1 MTSVVIDHRNK
12 TVLAGFVIMIIFAL
26 VPFAQ
31 VQVQAREIHREQT
44 EHGTII
50 VEEVA
55 TGLSYPW
62 AMVFLP
68 DGSALITEREGRLRL
83 MAPDGSLSA
92 GLSGVPEVYASG
104 QGGLL
109 DIALD
114 PDFGSNRRV
123 YLSYAEPRSQGENAT
138 AVARAVLDD
147 SNKWLSNVEVI
158 FQQQPS
164 YSGNKHFGSRLVF
177 APDGNLFVTLGERS
191 SLRDE
196 AQNLG
201 NHLGTVVRIAPD
213 GSVPDDNPFVGQ
225 DGVMPEIWSYGHRN
239 PQGAALNPESGEL
252 WLHEHGPRGGDEVNI
267 PEAGKNYGWPVITH
281 GQEYFGGEI
290 GVGTEKEGMEQPIHY
305 WVPSIAPSGMAF
317 YTGDAVDEWQGDIF
331 VGALAGRLLVRL
343 DREDDR
349 ITGEE
354 RMLEDLGERI
364 RDVSM
369 GPDGMIYLL
378 TDASSGRVLRLRPGA

>member
-1 MTSVVIDHRNK
+1 MTSGVINHRKK
-12 TVLAGFVIMIIFAL
+12 TVFAGSVIMIIFAL

-31 VQVQAREIHREQT
+31 TQLQAREIHREQT
-44 EHGTII
+44 GHGTVI

-62 AMVFLP
+62 AMAFLP

-109 DIALD
+109 DVALD
-114 PDFGSNRRV
+114 PDFENNRQI

-196 AQNLG
+196 AQNLS
-201 NHLGTVVRIAPD
+201 NHLGTVVRVAPD
-213 GSVPDDNPFVGQ
+213 GSVPADNPFVGR

-290 GVGTEKEGMEQPIHY
+290 GVGKEKEGLDLPIHY

-317 YTGDAVDEWQGDIF
+317 YTGDQVDEWQGDIF

-343 DREDDR
+343 DRDGDR

-364 RDVSM
+364 RDVRM

-378 TDASSGRVLRLRPGA
+378 TDASSGRVLRIRASE

>member
-1 MTSVVIDHRNK
+1 MIYVAADHGK
-12 TVLAGFVIMIIFAL
+12 AVFAGAVIMTVFAIFPL
-26 VPFAQ
+26 VCAQ
-31 VQVQAREIHREQT
+31 GAEIHREQT
-44 EHGTII
+44 GYGTII

-55 TGLSYPW
+55 TGLNHPW
-62 AMVFLP
+62 AMAFLP
-68 DGSALITEREGRLRL
+68 DGSALITEREGDLRL
-83 MAPDGSLSA
+83 MKPDGSLSV

-109 DIALD
+109 DVALD
-114 PDFGSNRRV
+114 PDFESNRQI

-138 AVARAVLDD
+138 AVARAVLDA

-191 SLRDE
+191 SLRGE
-196 AQNLG
+196 AQNLS
-201 NHLGTVVRIAPD
+201 NHLGAVVRIAPD
-213 GSVPDDNPFVGQ
+213 GSVPDDNPFVGP

-267 PEAGKNYGWPVITH
+267 PKAGKNYGWPVITH

-290 GVGTEKEGMEQPIHY
+290 GVGTEKEGMEQPVHY

-317 YTGDAVDEWQGDIF
+317 YTGDEVDEWQGDIF

-343 DREDDR
+343 DRDGDR

-364 RDVSM
+364 RYVRM

-378 TDASSGRVLRLRPGA
+378 TDSSSGRVLRIRPGE

>member
-1 MTSVVIDHRNK
+1 MIYVAADHRK
-12 TVLAGFVIMIIFAL
+12 AVFAGAVIMTVFAI
-26 VPFAQ
+26 VPFACAQ
-31 VQVQAREIHREQT
+31 GAEIHREQT
-44 EHGTII
+44 GYGTII

-55 TGLSYPW
+55 TGLNHPW
-62 AMVFLP
+62 AMAFLP
-68 DGSALITEREGRLRL
+68 DGSALITEREGDLRL
-83 MAPDGSLSA
+83 MGPDGSLSA
-92 GLSGVPEVYASG
+92 GLSGVPEVYASE

-109 DIALD
+109 DVALD
-114 PDFGSNRRV
+114 PDFESNRQI

-201 NHLGTVVRIAPD
+201 NHLGAVVRIAPD
-213 GSVPDDNPFVGQ
+213 GSVPDDNPFVEQ
-225 DGVMPEIWSYGHRN
+225 DGVMPEIWTYGHRN

-267 PEAGKNYGWPVITH
+267 AEAGKNYGWPVITH

-290 GVGTEKEGMEQPIHY
+290 GVGTEREGMEQPIHY

-317 YTGDAVDEWQGDIF
+317 YTGDEVDEWQGDIF

-343 DREDDR
+343 DRDGDR

-354 RMLEDLGERI
+354 RMLEDLAERI
-364 RDVSM
+364 RDVRM

-378 TDASSGRVLRLRPGA
+378 TDSSSGRVLRIRAGK

>member
-1 MTSVVIDHRNK
+1 MIYVAADHGKAVFAR
-12 TVLAGFVIMIIFAL
+12 AVIMTVFAI
-26 VPFAQ
+26 VPFACAQ
-31 VQVQAREIHREQT
+31 GAEIHREQT
-44 EHGTII
+44 GYGTII

-55 TGLSYPW
+55 TGLNHPW
-62 AMVFLP
+62 AMAFLP
-68 DGSALITEREGRLRL
+68 DGSALITEREGDLRL
-83 MAPDGSLSA
+83 MSPDGSLSA

-109 DIALD
+109 DVALD
-114 PDFGSNRRV
+114 PDFESNRQI

-138 AVARAVLDD
+138 AVARAVLDA

-196 AQNLG
+196 AQNLS
-201 NHLGTVVRIAPD
+201 NHLGAVVRIAPD
-213 GSVPDDNPFVGQ
+213 GSVPDDNPFVGP

-267 PEAGKNYGWPVITH
+267 TKAGKNYGWPVITH

-290 GVGTEKEGMEQPIHY
+290 GVGTEKEGMEQPVHY

-317 YTGDAVDEWQGDIF
+317 YTGDEVDEWQGDIF

-343 DREDDR
+343 DRDGDR

-364 RDVSM
+364 RDVRM

-378 TDASSGRVLRLRPGA
+378 TDSPSGRVLRIRAGE

>member
-1 MTSVVIDHRNK
+1 MTSVVIDHRKK
-12 TVLAGFVIMIIFAL
+12 TVLAGSVIMIIFAL

-44 EHGTII
+44 GHGTVI

-62 AMVFLP
+62 AMAFLP

-147 SNKWLSNVEVI
+147 SNKWLSNAEVI

-225 DGVMPEIWSYGHRN
+225 NGVMPEIWSYGHRN

-252 WLHEHGPRGGDEVNI
+252 WLH
-267 PEAGKNYGWPVITH
+267 
-281 GQEYFGGEI
+281 
-290 GVGTEKEGMEQPIHY
+290 
-305 WVPSIAPSGMAF
+305 
-317 YTGDAVDEWQGDIF
+317 
-331 VGALAGRLLVRL
+331 
-343 DREDDR
+343 
-349 ITGEE
+349 
-354 RMLEDLGERI
+354 
-364 RDVSM
+364 
-369 GPDGMIYLL
+369 
-378 TDASSGRVLRLRPGA
+378 

>member
-1 MTSVVIDHRNK
+1 MIYVAADHRK
-12 TVLAGFVIMIIFAL
+12 AVFAGAVIMTVFAI
-26 VPFAQ
+26 VPFACAQ
-31 VQVQAREIHREQT
+31 GAEIHREQT
-44 EHGTII
+44 GYGTII

-55 TGLSYPW
+55 TGLNHPW
-62 AMVFLP
+62 AMAFLP
-68 DGSALITEREGRLRL
+68 DGSALITEREGDLRL
-83 MAPDGSLSA
+83 MKPDGSLSA

-109 DIALD
+109 DVALD
-114 PDFGSNRRV
+114 PDFESNRQI

-138 AVARAVLDD
+138 AVARAVLDA

-196 AQNLG
+196 AQNLS
-201 NHLGTVVRIAPD
+201 NHLGAVVRIAPD
-213 GSVPDDNPFVGQ
+213 GSVPDDNPFVGP

-267 PEAGKNYGWPVITH
+267 TKAGKNYGWPVITH
-281 GQEYFGGEI
+281 GQEYLGGEI
-290 GVGTEKEGMEQPIHY
+290 GVGTEKEGMEQPVHY

-317 YTGDAVDEWQGDIF
+317 YTGDEVDEWQGDIF

-343 DREDDR
+343 DRDGDR

-364 RDVSM
+364 RDVRM

-378 TDASSGRVLRLRPGA
+378 TDSPSGRVLRIRAGE

>member
-1 MTSVVIDHRNK
+1 MIYVAADHRK
-12 TVLAGFVIMIIFAL
+12 AVFAGAVIMTVFAI
-26 VPFAQ
+26 VPFACAQ
-31 VQVQAREIHREQT
+31 GAEIHREQT
-44 EHGTII
+44 GYGTII

-55 TGLSYPW
+55 TGLNHPW
-62 AMVFLP
+62 AMAFLP
-68 DGSALITEREGRLRL
+68 DGSALITEREGDLRL
-83 MAPDGSLSA
+83 MKPDGSLSA

-109 DIALD
+109 DVALD
-114 PDFGSNRRV
+114 PDFESNRQI

-138 AVARAVLDD
+138 AVARAVLDA
-147 SNKWLSNVEVI
+147 SNKWLSSVEVI

-196 AQNLG
+196 AQNLS
-201 NHLGTVVRIAPD
+201 NHLGAVVRIAPD
-213 GSVPDDNPFVGQ
+213 GSVPDDNPFVEQ
-225 DGVMPEIWSYGHRN
+225 DGVMPEIWTYGHRN

-267 PEAGKNYGWPVITH
+267 AEAGKNYGWPVITH

-290 GVGTEKEGMEQPIHY
+290 GVGTEKEGMEQPVHY

-317 YTGDAVDEWQGDIF
+317 YTGDEVDEWQGDIF

-343 DREDDR
+343 DRDGDR

-354 RMLEDLGERI
+354 RMLEDLAERI
-364 RDVSM
+364 RDVRM

-378 TDASSGRVLRLRPGA
+378 TDSSSGRVLRIRAGK

>member
-1 MTSVVIDHRNK
+1 MIYVAADHRK
-12 TVLAGFVIMIIFAL
+12 AVFAGAVIMTVFAI
-26 VPFAQ
+26 VPFACAQ
-31 VQVQAREIHREQT
+31 GAEIHREQT
-44 EHGTII
+44 GYGTII

-55 TGLSYPW
+55 TGLNHPW
-62 AMVFLP
+62 AMAFLP
-68 DGSALITEREGRLRL
+68 NGSALITEREGDLRL
-83 MAPDGSLSA
+83 MKPDGSLSA

-109 DIALD
+109 DVALD
-114 PDFGSNRRV
+114 PDFESNRQI

-138 AVARAVLDD
+138 AVARAVLDA

-196 AQNLG
+196 AQNLS
-201 NHLGTVVRIAPD
+201 NHLGAVVRIAPD
-213 GSVPDDNPFVGQ
+213 GSVPDDNPFVGP

-267 PEAGKNYGWPVITH
+267 TKAGKNYGWPVITH

-290 GVGTEKEGMEQPIHY
+290 GVGTEKEGMEQPVHY
-305 WVPSIAPSGMAF
+305 WVPSIAPSGVAF
-317 YTGDAVDEWQGDIF
+317 YTGDEVDEWQGDIF

-343 DREDDR
+343 DRDGDR

-364 RDVSM
+364 RDVRM

-378 TDASSGRVLRLRPGA
+378 TDSLSGRVLRIRAGE

>member
-1 MTSVVIDHRNK
+1 MTV
-12 TVLAGFVIMIIFAL
+12 FAI
-26 VPFAQ
+26 VPFACAQ
-31 VQVQAREIHREQT
+31 GAEIHREQT
-44 EHGTII
+44 GYGTII

-55 TGLSYPW
+55 TGLNHPW
-62 AMVFLP
+62 AMAFLP
-68 DGSALITEREGRLRL
+68 DGSALITEREGELRL
-83 MAPDGSLSA
+83 MKPDGSLSA

-109 DIALD
+109 DVALD
-114 PDFGSNRRV
+114 PDFESNRQI

-138 AVARAVLDD
+138 AVARAVLDA

-196 AQNLG
+196 AQNLS
-201 NHLGTVVRIAPD
+201 NHLGAVVRIAPD
-213 GSVPDDNPFVGQ
+213 GSVPDDNPFVEQ
-225 DGVMPEIWSYGHRN
+225 DGVMPEIWTYGHRN

-267 PEAGKNYGWPVITH
+267 AEAGKNYGWPVITH

-317 YTGDAVDEWQGDIF
+317 YTGDEVDEWQGDIF
-331 VGALAGRLLVRL
+331 VGALAGRLLARL
-343 DREDDR
+343 DRDGDR

-364 RDVSM
+364 RDVRM

-378 TDASSGRVLRLRPGA
+378 TDSPSGRVLRIRAGE

>member
-1 MTSVVIDHRNK
+1 MTSVVINHRKK
-12 TVLAGFVIMIIFAL
+12 TVLVGSVIMIIFAL

-31 VQVQAREIHREQT
+31 TQLQAREIHREQT
-44 EHGTII
+44 GHGTVI

-62 AMVFLP
+62 AMAFLP

-109 DIALD
+109 DVALD
-114 PDFGSNRRV
+114 PDFENNRQI

-177 APDGNLFVTLGERS
+177 ASDGNLFVTLGERS

-196 AQNLG
+196 AQNLS
-201 NHLGTVVRIAPD
+201 NHLGTVVRVAPD
-213 GSVPDDNPFVGQ
+213 GSVPADNPFVGR

-290 GVGTEKEGMEQPIHY
+290 GVGKEKEGMELPIHY

-317 YTGDAVDEWQGDIF
+317 YTGDQVDEWQGDIF

-343 DREDDR
+343 DRDGDR

-364 RDVSM
+364 RDVRM

-378 TDASSGRVLRLRPGA
+378 TDASSGRVLRIRASE